1 MLPIQS
7 LKSLGFTLIELLVV
21 ISIMGLVLAV
31 SVPAYSRFQKQQATE
46 QAGKELVSVLRL
58 AQKKA
63 SAGEKPQAACTVFNG
78 YIVSAA
84 ANASSY
90 TLQAKCD
97 NAAHA
102 DSAQTFFMNA
112 QVKFTSAFAVT
123 YSVVNMGIVQG
134 ATVDPASGEI
144 EIRFATDY
152 TYTVT
157 VVPGTGSVKEGE
169 VAALP

>member
-1 MLPIQS
+1 
-7 LKSLGFTLIELLVV
+7 
-21 ISIMGLVLAV
+21 
-31 SVPAYSRFQKQQATE
+31 
-46 QAGKELVSVLRL
+46 
-58 AQKKA
+58 
-63 SAGEKPQAACTVFNG
+63 
-78 YIVSAA
+78 
-84 ANASSY
+84 
-90 TLQAKCD
+90 
-97 NAAHA
+97 
-102 DSAQTFFMNA
+102 MNA